1 MSDWKPDNYVV
12 VSGNHNVV
20 LLDSSGSSGTDDF
33 VTDEEYIQKSRI
45 SSTTMTTR
53 SRFRFLNSEKIK

>member
-12 VSGNHNVV
+12 VSGNHNFV

-33 VTDEEYIQKSRI
+33 VTDEGYIQKNRMA
-45 SSTTMTTR
+45 STTTTTSTR
-53 SRFRFLNSEKIK
+53 VRFLNTM